1 MLAYKELQESI
12 DLQAVNDLA
21 KITARRLDLLNEQ
34 KKAENTE
41 DMSALLKAASSQLEF
56 HFKKIATDE
65 LKIAADENVRER
77 NRTANE
83 FRRNA
88 DQKDQE
94 YLKLRD
100 ELKRIL
106 SAKNIEEMTVAEMQ
120 EQDEK
125 LAAIRTRMESLNT
138 RNTALAGKYEGDMK
152 YMRLHKHFA
161 QNNLLRE
168 TELHKLLLSVKSVMD
183 NQLHT
188 STAFLDNE
196 AYARQFLT
204 TSLQPLLAPYLA
216 KGARPIMDFMASLSH
231 DIYEEYARERT

>member
-1 MLAYKELQESI
+1 
-12 DLQAVNDLA
+12 
-21 KITARRLDLLNEQ
+21 
-34 KKAENTE
+34 
-41 DMSALLKAASSQLEF
+41 MSALLKAASSQLEF

-65 LKIAADENVRER
+65 LKIAADENVKER

-125 LAAIRTRMESLNT
+125 LAAIRARMERLNT

-168 TELHKLLLSVKSVMD
+168 TELHKLLLAVKAIMD

-216 KGARPIMDFMASLSH
+216 KGAKPLMDFMDSLSH
-231 DIYEEYARERT
+231 GIYEEYARERK

>member
-1 MLAYKELQESI
+1 MHAQ
-12 DLQAVNDLA
+12 D
-21 KITARRLDLLNEQ
+21 
-34 KKAENTE
+34 KAG
-41 DMSALLKAASSQLEF
+41 
-56 HFKKIATDE
+56 
-65 LKIAADENVRER
+65 
-77 NRTANE
+77 
-83 FRRNA
+83 NA

-125 LAAIRTRMESLNT
+125 LAAIRTRMERLNT

-216 KGARPIMDFMASLSH
+216 KGAKPLMDFMASLSH
-231 DIYEEYARERT
+231 GIYEEYARERK